1 MLRVL
6 ILSISLFITLW
17 VAMPTQ
23 ARDDDDA
30 KAFFKA
36 LRGLTEGISQ
46 GKKREQQTP
55 LVQQL
60 TPSELEDDAAK
71 AAAKAEQKFG
81 GRALAVTPYRD
92 GGFRVRLLLDGGRV
106 TTVTID
112 D

>member
-1 MLRVL
+1 MLRVI

-46 GKKREQQTP
+46 GNKHEQQTP
-55 LVQQL
+55 LIQQL
-60 TPSELEDDAAK
+60 APSELDDDAAK
-71 AAAKAEQKFG
+71 AAAKAEQIYG
-81 GRALAVTPYRD
+81 GRALAVTPYRE
-92 GGFRVRLLLDGGRV
+92 GFRVRLLLEGGRV
-106 TTVTID
+106 TTVTIED
-112 D
+112 